1 MGNLTIE
8 EKQQSVEAF
17 KSIIRK
23 SEKALSHMKTDAPQ
37 TRLLEKR
44 MKAARIGV
52 DTLLA
57 RWEGQELD
65 VSKTD
70 LMEAKKELEGL
81 LLTLPSF
88 LKRSKEGSGQRTYI
102 TRRINALKTAVYY
115 VDELIEKIDKDHQLR
130 G

>member
-1 MGNLTIE
+1 MENLTAE

-44 MKAARIGV
+44 MKAARIGAE
-52 DTLLA
+52 TLLA
-57 RWEGQELD
+57 RWEGRELD
-65 VSKTD
+65 VCKTD
-70 LMEAKKELEGL
+70 LIEAKKELASL

-88 LKRSKEGSGQRTYI
+88 LKKSKEGSGQRTYI
-102 TRRINALKTAVYY
+102 TRRIEAIKVAVFYM
-115 VDELIEKIDKDHQLR
+115 DDLIEKSE
-130 G
+130 

>member
-1 MGNLTIE
+1 MFMENLTAE

-44 MKAARIGV
+44 MKAARIGAE
-52 DTLLA
+52 TLLA
-57 RWEGQELD
+57 RWEGRELD
-65 VSKTD
+65 VCKTD
-70 LMEAKKELEGL
+70 LIEAKKELASL

-88 LKRSKEGSGQRTYI
+88 LKKSKEGSGQRTYI
-102 TRRINALKTAVYY
+102 TRRIEAIKVAVFYM
-115 VDELIEKIDKDHQLR
+115 DDLIEKSE
-130 G
+130 

>member
-1 MGNLTIE
+1 MENLTAE
-8 EKQQSVEAF
+8 EKQQSIEAF

-23 SEKALSHMKTDAPQ
+23 SEKALSHMKPEAPQ

-44 MKAARIGV
+44 MKAAQIGV

-57 RWEGQELD
+57 RWEDQQLE
-65 VSKTD
+65 VSKANI
-70 LMEAKKELEGL
+70 MEAKKELEGL

-88 LKRSKEGSGQRTYI
+88 LKKQKEGSGQMTYI
-102 TRRINALKTAVYY
+102 TRRIRALQAAIFYM
-115 VDELIEKIDKDHQLR
+115 DDLIGK

>member
-1 MGNLTIE
+1 MENLTVE
-8 EKQQSVEAF
+8 EKLQSVEAF

-23 SEKALSHMKTDAPQ
+23 SEKALTHMKTGAPQ

-44 MKAARIGV
+44 IKAAQIGV

-57 RWEGQELD
+57 RWEGQKLD

-70 LMEAKKELEGL
+70 LINAKKELEGL

-88 LKRSKEGSGQRTYI
+88 LEKSKAGSGQRTYI
-102 TRRINALKTAVYY
+102 TRRINAFKVAVFYIG
-115 VDELIEKIDKDHQLR
+115 DLIEKFEQE
-130 G
+130 

>member
-1 MGNLTIE
+1 MENLTAE
-8 EKQQSVEAF
+8 EKRQSVEAF

-44 MKAARIGV
+44 MKSARIGV

-65 VSKTD
+65 ISKTD
-70 LMEAKKELEGL
+70 LIEAKKELEGL
-81 LLTLPSF
+81 LLTLPSY
-88 LKRSKEGSGQRTYI
+88 LNKSKAGSGQQTYI
-102 TRRINALKTAVYY
+102 TRRIKALKVAVFYM
-115 VDELIEKIDKDHQLR
+115 DDLIEKLEQA
-130 G
+130 

>member
-1 MGNLTIE
+1 MENLTAE

-44 MKAARIGV
+44 MKAARIGAE
-52 DTLLA
+52 TLLA
-57 RWEGQELD
+57 RWEGRELD
-65 VSKTD
+65 VCKTD
-70 LMEAKKELEGL
+70 LIEAKKELASL

-88 LKRSKEGSGQRTYI
+88 LKKSKEGSGQRTYI
-102 TRRINALKTAVYY
+102 MRRIEAIKVAVFYL
-115 VDELIEKIDKDHQLR
+115 DDLIEKIE
-130 G
+130 